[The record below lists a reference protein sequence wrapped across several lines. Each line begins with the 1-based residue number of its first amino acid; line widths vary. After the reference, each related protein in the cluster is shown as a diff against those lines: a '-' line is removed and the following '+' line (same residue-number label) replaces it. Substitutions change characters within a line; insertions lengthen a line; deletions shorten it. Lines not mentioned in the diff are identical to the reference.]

1 MEHNAKMN
9 AAMYKMVLQ
18 KHLKASM
25 KMTGTE
31 VFMQDGAP
39 CHMARSITTWLK
51 DEANFPVLDWIGQSC
66 DLNLIENLGRE
77 LKQINVGMEAAK
89 NLNNLAK
96 KISRAR
102 SILSRKKEFLSAL
115 TYSMPSRV
123 EARRCWT
130 PRVTSA
136 STEPGSECQD

>member
-1 MEHNAKMN
+1 MIWAAFGNSKLGRLFFVEQNAKMN

-66 DLNLIENLGRE
+66 DLNLIENLWRE
-77 LKQINVGMEAAK
+77 LNRSTWVWRPIQI
-89 NLNNLAK
+89 
-96 KISRAR
+96 
-102 SILSRKKEFLSAL
+102 
-115 TYSMPSRV
+115 
-123 EARRCWT
+123 
-130 PRVTSA
+130 
-136 STEPGSECQD
+136 